1 MRHIVVYGGNSF
13 RIEDLIDIV
22 KELSTID
29 ETVDQ
34 RYYLMDYPGI
44 GMSSNVYP
52 GLQSI
57 KNNAFDLYND
67 AATTDFTEERDEI
80 WVICFSIGLGVFSEI
95 LKRIKIELPEQKWP
109 KVLISYKGLFSLR
122 KTVNI
127 YPLYYFLGD
136 LNSSRLL
143 QHLPE
148 DCKCLIIKDKDD
160 RIIPFQKWERIYEK
174 YHKEK
179 PNWLFRQTSLKLG
192 HNFGPPYIK
201 YDIELGLKMVMND
214 NKNSNDD

>member
-1 MRHIVVYGGNSF
+1 MRHIVVYGGNAF
-13 RIEDLIDIV
+13 RIESLMEIV

-29 ETVDQ
+29 TSVDQ
-34 RYYLMDYPGI
+34 RYYVMDYPGI
-44 GMSSNVYP
+44 GQSSNVYP

-57 KNNAFDLYND
+57 KNNAFDLYNK
-67 AATTDFTEERDEI
+67 AAKFERLNDEI

-95 LKRIKIELPEQKWP
+95 LERIKNELLKPQWP

-143 QHLPE
+143 QQLPE
-148 DCKCLIIKDKDD
+148 DCAYLIIKDETDTL
-160 RIIPFQKWERIYEK
+160 IPYQKWKQIYQK
-174 YHKEK
+174 YHAKK
-179 PNWLFRQTSLKLG
+179 RVNWLFKSTKDHSG
-192 HNFGPPYIK
+192 HEFNPLVIK
-201 YDIELGLKMVMND
+201 EEIMTGLQEMGVI
-214 NKNSNDD
+214 KNNE